1 MLQNKNHLF
10 EKFCTDHNIKHIFS
24 SPYHPQSN
32 GVVEVA
38 HKEIKKNVIID
49 FSKHPENFNL
59 KTSLLEAVEI
69 HNNYIHTS
77 TLYRPV
83 ELFENTDEEIYLKVI
98 ENIKKRWKIKE
109 INDIDLKPGKH
120 ILIKNNIAKAGK
132 RLVKKKFKLREY
144 KIPGTITNNYENG
157 LLAIKID
164 ENIGPFIEGEELIA
178 DINHILLISDK
189 EWNSLM
195 NEPKESK
202 EKKDIKVKKDKKP
215 PKRRKGQK

>member
-1 MLQNKNHLF
+1 M
-10 EKFCTDHNIKHIFS
+10 
-24 SPYHPQSN
+24 
-32 GVVEVA
+32 
-38 HKEIKKNVIID
+38 
-49 FSKHPENFNL
+49 
-59 KTSLLEAVEI
+59 
-69 HNNYIHTS
+69 
-77 TLYRPV
+77 
-83 ELFENTDEEIYLKVI
+83 
-98 ENIKKRWKIKE
+98 
-109 INDIDLKPGKH
+109 
-120 ILIKNNIAKAGK
+120 
-132 RLVKKKFKLREY
+132 KKKFKLREY